1 MSSAEFEGDLNK
13 ESGES
18 TENGQDNDSLASKL
32 SKELTNWRR
41 KRTSSRPRNS
51 DGPIQNFSSDPAR
64 TIKVRGHETLVVRKP
79 KLAEAP
85 HQYQSH
91 TRQSVISRP
100 RMWGGAG

>member
-1 MSSAEFEGDLNK
+1 MSPAEFEGDLDK

-18 TENGQDNDSLASKL
+18 NGDGQDNDSLASKL

-79 KLAEAP
+79 KLAKP
-85 HQYQSH
+85 PTNTNRTPDNQ
-91 TRQSVISRP
+91 
-100 RMWGGAG
+100 